1 MDPNRRLHITQCISG
16 RDSLP
21 GLSTDTSPIIPT
33 NNFNP
38 RKAWQLVILT
48 VKFIVR
54 IRRMKATVSEP
65 LSLNMASKSPYKVRM
80 FRKVIDGAAF
90 RVYGHWVKRAEGQN
104 RALMFELRPK
114 MEAKKREVNR
124 IQEDNLVK
132 LSCFR

>member
-1 MDPNRRLHITQCISG
+1 M
-16 RDSLP
+16 P
-21 GLSTDTSPIIPT
+21 GLSTDIPT

-38 RKAWQLVILT
+38 RKAWQFVILT

-90 RVYGHWVKRAEGQN
+90 SVYGHWVKRGQN
-104 RALMFELRPK
+104 RAAMFELRPK
-114 MEAKKREVNR
+114 MEAKKREVNKV
-124 IQEDNLVK
+124 QEDNLVK
-132 LSCFR
+132 LSCSR